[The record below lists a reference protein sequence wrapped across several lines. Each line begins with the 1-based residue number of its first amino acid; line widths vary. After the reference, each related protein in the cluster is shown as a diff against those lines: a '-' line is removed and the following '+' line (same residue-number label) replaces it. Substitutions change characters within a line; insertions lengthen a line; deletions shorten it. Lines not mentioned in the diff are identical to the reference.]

1 MEIKEKV
8 AHLEGLL
15 QGMEYDLTTKEGKI
29 IAEMLD
35 ILKDMAEELE
45 YSRDDIDILFD
56 YADELDEDLGEVESE
71 LFDIDGDYGDYDDYY
86 DDDED
91 DIDDFDLDDDEPGE
105 PLKF

>member
-35 ILKDMAEELE
+35 ILRNMAEELE